1 MAITTVYA
9 IHAPQAE
16 RLEAVKADMMRLGR
30 PTLRVID
37 CGDHYM
43 ALEGSHRLAVAHEL
57 GIRPEF
63 VVFDQDDEIDI
74 TGFDWYDAANWDRAA
89 YLAGEIAGELFAPT
103 SAVAYDFS
111 EAQTPTT
118 SETGDT

>member
-1 MAITTVYA
+1 MTITTVYA
-9 IHAPQAE
+9 IHAPRADHM
-16 RLEAVKADMMRLGR
+16 ATVKADMLRLGR

-43 ALEGSHRLAVAHEL
+43 ALEGSHRLAVACEL

-63 VVFDQDDEIDI
+63 VVFGQGDEIDI
-74 TGFDWYDAANWDRAA
+74 TAFDWYDAANWDRTG
-89 YLAGEIAGELFAPT
+89 YPAGEVAGELFAPT

-111 EAQTPTT
+111 EAT
-118 SETGDT
+118 